1 MAEDTSLIKGRGAQ
15 LNAKNPFL
23 AREVVKE
30 HIEGIDDFEEP
41 APNTEIF
48 YDTPKKILN
57 KVSSPDIGL
66 SYSLNTYQGCEH
78 GCIYCYA
85 RTAHEYW
92 GFSAGLDFESKI
104 VVKQNAP
111 ELLRKEFSKKGYQPL
126 PVMLSGNTDCYQPL
140 ERRLKITRSI
150 LEVFLEFGHP
160 VSIITKNA
168 LILRDLDILSEMAS
182 RSLVH
187 VNISLTCLNEDLR
200 RVLEPRTAS
209 GKKRLQTIRTLSE
222 AGVPVRAMIA
232 PIIPGLNDTEIPAL
246 LEAAAGHGA
255 SDAAYTIVR
264 LNGSVAPIFTDW
276 LRKTFPDRAEKV
288 LNLIASCHGGSLSDK
303 RFGVR
308 MSGEGNVA
316 SMIAK
321 LFRTVK
327 NKYFQD
333 RRMAPYDFSRF
344 NAAPDRAQLLLF
356 S

>member
-1 MAEDTSLIKGRGAQ
+1 MKGRGAQ

-23 AREVVKE
+23 TREVVKE
-30 HIEGIDDFEEP
+30 HVEGIDDFEESL
-41 APNTEIF
+41 PNTEVF

-66 SYSLNTYQGCEH
+66 CYSLNTYQGCEH

-104 VVKQNAP
+104 IVKQHAP
-111 ELLRKEFSKKGYQPL
+111 ELLRKEFSKKGYVPL
-126 PVMLSGNTDCYQPL
+126 SVMLSGNTDCYQPL
-140 ERRLKITRSI
+140 ERRLKITRKI
-150 LEVFLEFGHP
+150 LEVFLEFRHP
-160 VSIITKNA
+160 VSIITKNS
-168 LILRDLDILSEMAS
+168 LILRDLDILGEMA
-182 RSLVH
+182 RRNLVH
-187 VNISLTCLNEDLR
+187 VNISLTCLNEELR
-200 RVLEPRTAS
+200 RLLEPRTAS

-232 PIIPGLNDTEIPAL
+232 PVIPGLNDTEIPGL
-246 LEAAAGHGA
+246 LEAAVEHGA

-264 LNGSVAPIFTDW
+264 LNGSIAVIFEDW
-276 LRKTFPDRAEKV
+276 LRKSFPDRAEKV
-288 LNLIASCHGGSLSDK
+288 LNLIASCHGGKLSDN
-303 RFGVR
+303 RYGLR
-308 MSGEGNVA
+308 MRGEGNIA

-327 NKYFQD
+327 SKYFEG
-333 RRMAPYDFSRF
+333 RNMPFYDFSQFSRTPG
-344 NAAPDRAQLLLF
+344 NTQMALF